1 MISGYPAIK
10 HDVDSSKK
18 VIKGFIEI
26 MNSVPTGKI
35 F

>member
-10 HDVDSSKK
+10 RDVDSSKK
-18 VIKGFIEI
+18 VIEKFIGI